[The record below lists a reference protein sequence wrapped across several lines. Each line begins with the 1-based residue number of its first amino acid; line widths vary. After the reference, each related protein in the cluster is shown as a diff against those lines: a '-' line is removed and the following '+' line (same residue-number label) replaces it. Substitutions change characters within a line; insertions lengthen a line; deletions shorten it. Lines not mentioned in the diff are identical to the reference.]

1 MEIRLKPELE
11 KLVEQDVRRGPYQSA
26 NEFVERAVVMLHE
39 QESWLA
45 ERAKSRSLTF
55 VRDGDEIRA
64 QIDEGYAAAKRG
76 ELMDAEEA
84 RRSMERRKSALL
96 ADQPKK

>member
-11 KLVEQDVRRGPYQSA
+11 KLVEQDVRRGRYQSVD
-26 NEFVERAVVMLHE
+26 EFVERAVVMLHE

-45 ERAKSRSLTF
+45 EH
-55 VRDGDEIRA
+55 GDEIRA
-64 QIDEGYAAAKRG
+64 QIDEGYTAAKRG

-84 RRSMERRKSALL
+84 RRSMERRKSAWL

>member
-1 MEIRLKPELE
+1 
-11 KLVEQDVRRGPYQSA
+11 
-26 NEFVERAVVMLHE
+26 MLRQ

-45 ERAKSRSLTF
+45 EH
-55 VRDGDEIRA
+55 GDEIRA

-84 RRSMERRKSALL
+84 RHSMEGRKGAWL
-96 ADQPKK
+96 AGQPMK

>member
-1 MEIRLKPELE
+1 
-11 KLVEQDVRRGPYQSA
+11 
-26 NEFVERAVVMLHE
+26 MLHE

-45 ERAKSRSLTF
+45 KKAKNRSLTF

-64 QIDEGYAAAKRG
+64 QIDEGHAAAKRG

-84 RRSMERRKSALL
+84 RRLMERRKSAWL
-96 ADQPKK
+96 ADQPRK